1 MNIGST
7 LVLGVGNILLQ
18 DEGIGVRVVE
28 RLNQTC
34 SFSDEVQVLDGGT
47 MGLDLIGFLDGVER
61 LLVIDAVEAGR
72 APGELV
78 RMVDEEIPS
87 FLAHK
92 ISPHQVGLSDIL
104 SAARLLDI
112 LPRSVVLLGVQPAS
126 LQTGLELSAALSARV
141 DDYVQAVIN
150 ELHAWGVECTN
161 SP

>member
-1 MNIGST
+1 MMGST

-18 DEGIGVRVVE
+18 DEGIGVRVIE
-28 RLNQTC
+28 RLNETC
-34 SFSDEVQVLDGGT
+34 TFPDEVRVLDGAT
-47 MGLDLIGFLDGVER
+47 MGLDLIGFLDDVER

-72 APGELV
+72 PPGSII
-78 RMVDEEIPS
+78 RMANEEIPA

-92 ISPHQVGLSDIL
+92 ISPHQVGLTDIL

-126 LQTGLELSAALSARV
+126 LQTGLELSTVLNARMEA
-141 DDYVQAVIN
+141 YIAAVIH
-150 ELHAWGVECTN
+150 ELRAWGIECTN